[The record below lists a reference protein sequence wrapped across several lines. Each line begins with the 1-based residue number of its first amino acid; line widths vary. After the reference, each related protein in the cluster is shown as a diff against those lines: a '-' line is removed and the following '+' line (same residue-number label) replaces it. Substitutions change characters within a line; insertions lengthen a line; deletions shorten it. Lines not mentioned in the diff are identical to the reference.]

1 MWINFSSKQ
10 LYLATTIVAIGGLV
24 WYKYHLNE
32 EDSVSYDE
40 KIVPEDAPEE
50 CPGLGTEQAGKADAC
65 AGCPNRSIC
74 ASGAAET
81 SEAAAPDP
89 ALEEVRQSLSDIKN
103 VVLILSGKG
112 GVGKSTVASQL
123 SWALASQGKSVALLD
138 IDICGPSIPT
148 MFKVQNAEVHQSG
161 EGWDPVY
168 INDKLSLM
176 SIGFLLSDQ
185 DDAVIWRGPKKNGLI
200 RQFLTSVRWG
210 AQDYLI
216 VDTPPGTSDEHLSL
230 VTYLKEVGVQGVILV
245 TTPQEVSLADVRK
258 EATFCEKVSLPVIG
272 VVENMTNSVF
282 DNFGKDG
289 EHVSS
294 WAASKE
300 YPLLAKVPLDV
311 TIRAGCDSGVSDNEA
326 PKEFVELA
334 SLLNTSLNC

>member
-1 MWINFSSKQ
+1 MAKQ
-10 LYLATTIVAIGGLV
+10 LCLATTIAAIGITV
-24 WYKYHLNE
+24 WYKYTQEH
-32 EDSVSYDE
+32 SRT
-40 KIVPEDAPEE
+40 VPEDAPEE
-50 CPGLGTEQAGKADAC
+50 CPGLGTEDAGKADAC

-74 ASGAAET
+74 ASGEAGA
-81 SEAAAPDP
+81 EAAAPDP
-89 ALEEVRQSLSDIKN
+89 ALLEVQLALANIKN

-123 SWALASQGKSVALLD
+123 SWALASEGKSVSLLD

-148 MFKVQNAEVHQSG
+148 MFKVQDSEVHQSG

-168 INDKLSLM
+168 VTDNLSLM

-210 AQDYLI
+210 SQDYLI
-216 VDTPPGTSDEHLSL
+216 IDTPPGTSDEHLSL
-230 VTYLKEVGVQGVILV
+230 VTYLREVGIQGVVLV
-245 TTPQEVSLADVRK
+245 TTPQEVALADVRK
-258 EATFCEKVSLPVIG
+258 EANFCDKVNLPVIG

-289 EHVSS
+289 DHVSK
-294 WAASKE
+294 WATSNS
-300 YPLLAKVPLDV
+300 YPLLAKIPLDV
-311 TIRAGCDSGVSDNEA
+311 HIRTSCDTGVSETQPPD
-326 PKEFVELA
+326 EFKKLA
-334 SLLNTSLNC
+334 SLLNTKLLN